1 MKLPNKTQELSFL
14 PVHSTRTI
22 MYVPTVD
29 SNTEET
35 HILETEFFYV
45 IATTK
50 HDSRVS
56 QSSLIKQG
64 HTARIVLRP
73 VHVPLKRAQSISR
86 LAVWEETRRF
96 KYNIQH
102 RNTRVHRIVNRIEL
116 RIQYN
121 LGAFFQERQKII
133 AKHQEHWRR
142 TFSHT
147 SYKIS
152 EALLHYNQ
160 SINQS
165 INQSTWNQ

>member
-1 MKLPNKTQELSFL
+1 MTPGGAK
-14 PVHSTRTI
+14 VRW
-22 MYVPTVD
+22 
-29 SNTEET
+29 SNR
-35 HILETEFFYV
+35 
-45 IATTK
+45 
-50 HDSRVS
+50 D
-56 QSSLIKQG
+56 
-64 HTARIVLRP
+64 TARIVIRP

-165 INQSTWNQ
+165 INQHEINNIHDPHPSYNSGVGNSILHCSRTTRQHYPEPRGARSRQCQEFEFCHVHSND